1 MDNAMTVDTRRKARA
16 FGGAAA
22 ALGCLLLFDGT
33 VWAQG
38 DITMMFLGN
47 MGFKF
52 MSPGGKIILTDPWLK
67 GNADAPISMDDVD
80 KADLILVSGAHADNL
95 GDAVELGKKT
105 GATVIATAELAA
117 WMVSQGLD
125 AKQTFGMMQGGVY
138 RRDGLSVKVVRAV
151 HTAGITIPGQPTR
164 GYGGESIGFIVTFE
178 NDLRLY
184 FSGDTALF
192 GDMQLFGSLYKPH
205 VAILSTWGRF
215 MMEPEDGALAAKF
228 LMTDNPNL
236 RTIIPAHHRI
246 KQPVPGATGTPEKVE
261 TEVKRLGLPM
271 SVLNAVPGQTYT
283 LTK

>member
-1 MDNAMTVDTRRKARA
+1 MNQLRRARNWVA
-16 FGGAAA
+16 IA
-22 ALGCLLLFDGT
+22 ALLGWTGLLGAPHP
-33 VWAQG
+33 VHAQG
-38 DITMMFLGN
+38 DVKMVFLGN

-52 MSPGGKIILTDPWLK
+52 TTPAGKIIFTDPWLK
-67 GNADAPISMDDVD
+67 GNADAPIGIADVD
-80 KADLILVSGAHADNL
+80 RADLILVSGAHADNL
-95 GDAVELGKKT
+95 GDAIELGKKT

-125 AKQTFGMMQGGVY
+125 PKQAYGMMQGGLY
-138 RRDGLSVKVVRAV
+138 RGDGFSVKVVRAV

-164 GYGGESIGFIVTFE
+164 GYGGESIGFVITFE

-192 GDMQLFGSLYKPH
+192 GDMQLIGSLYKPH

-215 MMEPEDGALAAKF
+215 MMEPEDGALATRF

-236 RTIIPAHHRI
+236 KTVIPAHHRI
-246 KQPVPGATGTPEKVE
+246 KNPVPGATGNPERVE
-261 TEVKRLGLPM
+261 AEVKKLGLR
-271 SVLNAVPGQTYT
+271 VTVINAAPGQTYT

>member
-1 MDNAMTVDTRRKARA
+1 MKSTNKTTKAFRVA
-16 FGGAAA
+16 ILAGV
-22 ALGCLLLFDGT
+22 LVLLVST
-33 VWAQG
+33 HTAHAQG
-38 DITMMFLGN
+38 DVKMVFLGN

-52 MSPGGKIILTDPWLK
+52 TTPGGKIILTDPWLK
-67 GNADAPISMDDVD
+67 GNADAPIGIEDVD

-95 GDAVELGKKT
+95 GDAIELGKKT
-105 GATVIATAELAA
+105 GATVIAANDLMA

-125 AKQTFGMMQGGVY
+125 AKQAYGMWQGGVY
-138 RRDGLSVKVVRAV
+138 RRDGISVKVVGAV
-151 HTAGITIPGQPTR
+151 HGAGITIPGQPR
-164 GYGGESIGFIVTFE
+164 RAYGGAPIGFIITFE

-184 FSGDTALF
+184 FSGDTGLF

-236 RTIIPAHHRI
+236 KTIIPAHHRI
-246 KQPVPGATGTPEKVE
+246 KQPVPGATGNPEKVAA
-261 TEVKRLGLPM
+261 EVKKLGLPLA
-271 SVLNAVPGQTYT
+271 VLNAVPGQMYT